1 MNTRRIVDLICVGVL
16 WGLLALLLGHR
27 AYGVGIWTGVV
38 CAPAIG
44 LAIGAMLQQPF
55 EDATTGRRR
64 VIALCSLYL
73 GATLFAVMIGLGTIL
88 GPGAGHRHFHSA
100 LIEPILGTWWG
111 ITFTG
116 FFLVLWPLAYA
127 THWWL
132 EWRATR

>member
-1 MNTRRIVDLICVGVL
+1 MNARRIVDLISVGVL

-27 AYGVGIWTGVV
+27 AYGTPIWTGVL

-44 LAIGAMLQQPF
+44 LAIGAMLQQRF
-55 EDATTGRRR
+55 EDAGTGRRR
-64 VIALCSLYL
+64 VIALFSLYL
-73 GATLFAVMIGLGTIL
+73 GATLFALMIGFGSLL
-88 GPGAGHRHFHSA
+88 GPASSHRHFHSA
-100 LIEPILGTWWG
+100 LIEPIIGTWWG

-116 FFLVLWPLAYA
+116 FVLFLWPMAYA